1 MYQCMHV
8 HTLICLLCV
17 PHAVISALALSVLVV
32 SCQIRTQ
39 ILEEGVQK
47 KKGRSNVWSV
57 PKLQPADYLLLGTGH
72 QSPPYLGHL
81 PYSLF
86 PNSCC
91 IVPIPVCLSPSS
103 VRSAFS
109 HLLPFPWTSLHV
121 AHSPNCLVCVSQHP
135 PRLQALGHAG
145 FVKDLDFGLLES
157 LADFLFTKPYFL
169 HPALSEEQVLVKQ
182 TFCPWPVAQHTAPG
196 QRGVCVWPRVCC
208 GDKGSYLYTLRQKG

>member
-1 MYQCMHV
+1 MVSYQN
-8 HTLICLLCV
+8 
-17 PHAVISALALSVLVV
+17 SDFRGRRS
-32 SCQIRTQ
+32 
-39 ILEEGVQK
+39 K
-47 KKGRSNVWSV
+47 KKKRKVKCFKVWSV

-81 PYSLF
+81 PYALF

-109 HLLPFPWTSLHV
+109 HMPPFPWTSLHV
-121 AHSPNCLVCVSQHP
+121 SHSPNCLVCVSQHP

-145 FVKDLDFGLLES
+145 FVKDLDLGLLKS

-196 QRGVCVWPRVCC
+196 QRGVYVWPCVCC
-208 GDKGSYLYTLRQKG
+208 GDKGSYFFTLRRKGRRIDF